1 MTCNTPTMEK
11 WTRPAPPGPGTEVI
25 AIDEAAEEVGLCS
38 PPDRPSPPDAGGEAT
53 VDEDEGE
60 SEEEESEG
68 EESEKKEAEK
78 GKVLWTTDEGG
89 PKIKLEAEQLKK
101 IIPSK
106 FANKMGFH
114 RHKVIATVCGGNMQD
129 TFPKGVLGKGKYLDG
144 KRYVTVNLDWN
155 PGAPNGWIY
164 AKNWLGENGFLSHLD
179 REFRFTVDEDG
190 KEVEPVQRTF
200 HLFSARHSKPPLW
213 DYAGVY
219 RMIKDEFESHGS
231 ASRTARGEKSKDEVA
246 NALIAYVRQRR
257 RCGDAE
263 LSSFALAQPSTRAA
277 RSSTAPIGPRL
288 TTDPGS
294 RASARNPAPATRR
307 SACPAATSLTTT
319 APTTGE

>member
-1 MTCNTPTMEK
+1 
-11 WTRPAPPGPGTEVI
+11 
-25 AIDEAAEEVGLCS
+25 
-38 PPDRPSPPDAGGEAT
+38 
-53 VDEDEGE
+53 
-60 SEEEESEG
+60 
-68 EESEKKEAEK
+68 
-78 GKVLWTTDEGG
+78 
-89 PKIKLEAEQLKK
+89 
-101 IIPSK
+101 
-106 FANKMGFH
+106 MGFH

-231 ASRTARGEKSKDEVA
+231 ASRTARGEKSKDGVA
-246 NALIAYVRQRR
+246 NALIAKKFYRPDWAKTYYGPGVTCKCKKPSPSDQKVCLS
-257 RCGDAE
+257 CGDFTDYDSADYSDRNLVRTAKRIVE
-263 LSSFALAQPSTRAA
+263 KDEFWTQIGIENVGYDDTLYGLLCEAQEALNPTTPKKGRTRAA
-277 RSSTAPIGPRL
+277 IATTVTPNPTPLRVLQNPRKRQRFSVGDTVKAKWENKEYKAEIIQAAETEFGYWQVSFEDRSIGSVTATNMRKI
-288 TTDPGS
+288 
-294 RASARNPAPATRR
+294 
-307 SACPAATSLTTT
+307 
-319 APTTGE
+319 